1 MKGFC
6 DVRIGIPFLMSAVT
20 CREPQKDPYGLRLS
34 FSLMEVKDVE
44 MLPAMLRSII
54 DERGG
59 ARMFPRFIT
68 AFLKSSGET
77 GVVLMEHEGAQ
88 RVVIIDRDAL
98 QEISNPPR
106 ADETR
111 LQEHVGTICEIAAS
125 KILLQPQSSF
135 SRIRIS
141 RDDVEAWKA
150 SHDTLH

>member
-1 MKGFC
+1 
-6 DVRIGIPFLMSAVT
+6 
-20 CREPQKDPYGLRLS
+20 
-34 FSLMEVKDVE
+34 
-44 MLPAMLRSII
+44 ML
-54 DERGG
+54 
-59 ARMFPRFIT
+59 PRFIT

-88 RVVIIDRDAL
+88 RVVIIDREAL

-111 LQEHVGTICEIAAS
+111 LQEHVDTICEIAAC
-125 KILLQPQSSF
+125 KLRLQPQSPF

-141 RDDVEAWKA
+141 KGDIEAWKA